1 LSAELKTELP
11 PATPV
16 VVTLTPLGKGIFDVV
31 VDGDL
36 IYSKYQTGRFPR
48 KQEITALIRSR
59 L

>member
-48 KQEITALIRSR
+48 KQEITA
-59 L
+59 